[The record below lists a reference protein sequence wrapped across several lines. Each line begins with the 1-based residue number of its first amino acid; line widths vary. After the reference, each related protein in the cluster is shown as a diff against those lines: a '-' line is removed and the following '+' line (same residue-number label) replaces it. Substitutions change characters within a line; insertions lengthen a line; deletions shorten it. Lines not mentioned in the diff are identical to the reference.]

1 MPMPDTPKI
10 FTGPDAVFVAVL
22 LSLLGTVWFLGYG
35 SYQEIT
41 KVEKVRGTAA
51 TFVKWIETAQAQR
64 AAGTAVAPAACS
76 RDTATSP
83 ARLNWADCLNALQG
97 PGQAMHGI
105 KNPLHANSRVF
116 SSKCDRQALD
126 TQGSIV
132 VEKGVSGLNG
142 TAQVIAYGPINERE
156 PIHEELLLRVTVCG
170 HGFTSSG
177 VAEVKF

>member
-64 AAGTAVAPAACS
+64 AAGTAVAPAAK
-76 RDTATSP
+76 TT
-83 ARLNWADCLNALQG
+83 
-97 PGQAMHGI
+97 MT
-105 KNPLHANSRVF
+105 SRVRM
-116 SSKCDRQALD
+116 SR
-126 TQGSIV
+126 
-132 VEKGVSGLNG
+132 
-142 TAQVIAYGPINERE
+142 RE
-156 PIHEELLLRVTVCG
+156 GEGGWLR
-170 HGFTSSG
+170 
-177 VAEVKF
+177 